1 MKNLRYNERNNH
13 KCLPSPRVCRNYSEI
28 KVKNQKIYPYSI
40 TPRARA
46 GRSAGFSDGESEEKL
61 VVARSY
67 NNADTQKSEILK
79 ENSGKSGVYL

>member
-1 MKNLRYNERNNH
+1 
-13 KCLPSPRVCRNYSEI
+13 VCRNYSEI
-28 KVKNQKIYPYSI
+28 KAKNHKIYPYFI
-40 TPRARA
+40 T
-46 GRSAGFSDGESEEKL
+46 GFSDGESEEKL